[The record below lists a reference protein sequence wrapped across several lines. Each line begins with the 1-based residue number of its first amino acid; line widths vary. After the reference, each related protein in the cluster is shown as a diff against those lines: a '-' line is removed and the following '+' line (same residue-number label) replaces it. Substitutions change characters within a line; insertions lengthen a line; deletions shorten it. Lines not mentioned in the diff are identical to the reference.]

1 MTRPHINLR
10 LVDAAGNL
18 HHFSLNPPILSLY
31 RGTLRGLETVILIV
45 CECLCVDDV
54 TLGGTMAQ
62 VLIVDEHAAFR
73 QPLAFLFNRE
83 PDLTVVAQTGS
94 VAEGR
99 RMLEEVDIAVVDL
112 DLPDGKGMELV
123 REMRTERPHT
133 CVLALTHSGPQD
145 DRARDVEVGTCA
157 ILGKSAGLDEI
168 MHTMAQLCMGM
179 DDC

>member
-1 MTRPHINLR
+1 
-10 LVDAAGNL
+10 
-18 HHFSLNPPILSLY
+18 
-31 RGTLRGLETVILIV
+31 
-45 CECLCVDDV
+45 
-54 TLGGTMAQ
+54 MAH

-83 PDLTVVAQTGS
+83 PDLAVVAQTGS

-99 RMLEEVDIAVVDL
+99 RLLEEVDIAVVDL
-112 DLPDGKGMELV
+112 DLADGKGVELV
-123 REMRTERPHT
+123 REAYAASPPTR
-133 CVLALTHSGPQD
+133 VLALTNSSTQD

-157 ILGKSAGLDEI
+157 ILGKSVGLDEI

>member
-31 RGTLRGLETVILIV
+31 RGTLRGLETIILIV
-45 CECLCVDDV
+45 CESLCADDV

-112 DLPDGKGMELV
+112 DLPDGKGVELV
-123 REMRTERPHT
+123 REVCTARPHT
-133 CVLALTHSGPQD
+133 RVLALTSSKVQD
-145 DRARDVEVGTCA
+145 GRARAVNGGTVE
-157 ILGKSAGLDEI
+157 ILGKSVGLDEI
-168 MHTMAQLCMGM
+168 MH
-179 DDC
+179 